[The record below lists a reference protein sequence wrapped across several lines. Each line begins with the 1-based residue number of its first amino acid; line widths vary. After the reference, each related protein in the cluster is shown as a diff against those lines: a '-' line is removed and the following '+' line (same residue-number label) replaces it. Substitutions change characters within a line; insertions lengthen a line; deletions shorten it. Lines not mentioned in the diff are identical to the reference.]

1 MLASREDNL
10 WQYFPCCRG
19 DFVGTKKSAAGYLW
33 HQRTLPF
40 ICQNKWGGKQL
51 AGRLVHIMHAIFP
64 LKRSWFASLHSLH
77 GLPHLSNYSQVRV
90 VLWVPSWRGEECR
103 TVWKAGS
110 MSFIFSFPSPS
121 PHRIPKGPS
130 VTAVALS
137 LGLLCVEWHS
147 KLMGKYL
154 RLTFLCTCV
163 TGARWPANCLC
174 QRLTG
179 PLLVTMKNIP
189 LGLSPGLSHASS
201 ENKLAL
207 RSTSW
212 KTQSKLSGSVLLCN
226 P

>member
-1 MLASREDNL
+1 MGRETA
-10 WQYFPCCRG
+10 C
-19 DFVGTKKSAAGYLW
+19 
-33 HQRTLPF
+33 
-40 ICQNKWGGKQL
+40 
-51 AGRLVHIMHAIFP
+51 GRLVHIMHAIFA
-64 LKRSWFASLHSLH
+64 LKRSWFASLDSLH
-77 GLPHLSNYSQVRV
+77 ALPHLSNYSQVRV

-103 TVWKAGS
+103 AVWEAGS
-110 MSFIFSFPSPS
+110 MSFLFSFPSPS
-121 PHRIPKGPS
+121 PRRIPEGPS

-163 TGARWPANCLC
+163 TGARWPADCLC

-189 LGLSPGLSHASS
+189 LGLSPGLSHAPS
-201 ENKLAL
+201 ENELAL

-212 KTQSKLSGSVLLCN
+212 KTPSKLPGSVWLCN